1 MKKLFISQQ
10 MRGRT
15 NDEIL
20 TERRQ
25 AVQDVQRMIGEE
37 VEPMNTFFTNYDG
50 KPLEFLGKA
59 ISMMA
64 QADMV
69 YFCKGWE
76 QARGCRIEHDAAV
89 AYGLDILYERE

>member
-1 MKKLFISQQ
+1 MKKLFISQP
-10 MRGRT
+10 MRGKT

-76 QARGCRIEHDAAV
+76 YARGCRVERSAAENYDVMVVEHV
-89 AYGLDILYERE
+89 

>member
-76 QARGCRIEHDAAV
+76 YARGCRVERSAAENYDV
-89 AYGLDILYERE
+89 KMVVSA